1 MTAAMKQFSRQVL
14 VAALIILAA
23 AAVIYAIQILLLA
36 FAGILLAIFFR
47 SAGMWLHHHTRLSVA
62 WSMAVVLVGF
72 GTVFLGL
79 LSLFG
84 VQIANQADQL
94 FWAVSQAYSQFHQK
108 LAQYHVA
115 GGISA
120 GGGLNLEAPAKAVA
134 SSVLWMLAAAVM
146 VLFLGV
152 YLSIT
157 PELYLELFLGF
168 FRGPVRRRAADLLDG
183 IASALRWW
191 IAGQLI
197 SMAIVGGIT
206 IVGLLTVGAPMA
218 VSLGVLAMILTF
230 VPYVGAIV
238 SAVPAILLAFTK
250 DTHLALWVMLVYLAA
265 HVVEGYIV
273 TPLIQHRLVYL
284 PPALI
289 LATQFLTH
297 LFAGSIGLALATPLM
312 VVAMV
317 LIKELY
323 FKQEWTEPSEEAA

>member
-1 MTAAMKQFSRQVL
+1 MTAAMKQFSRQFF
-14 VAALIILAA
+14 VAVLIILAA
-23 AAVIYAIQILLLA
+23 AAVIYSIQILLLA

-47 SAGMWLHHHTRLSVA
+47 SAGMWLHRRTTLSVA
-62 WSMAVVLVGF
+62 WSMAVVLIGF
-72 GTVFLGL
+72 GTVFLGAL
-79 LSLFG
+79 WLFG
-84 VQIANQADQL
+84 IQIANQADQL

-108 LAQYHVA
+108 FAQYHVA
-115 GGISA
+115 GGISGA
-120 GGGLNLEAPAKAVA
+120 TGLNLETPAKAAA
-134 SSVLWMLAAAVM
+134 SSVLYLLAAGVM

-157 PELYLELFLGF
+157 PELYLELFLSF
-168 FRGPVRRRAADLLDG
+168 FRGSVRRRAADLLDSIG
-183 IASALRWW
+183 SALRWW

-206 IVGLLTVGAPMA
+206 TIGLLIVGAPMA

-238 SAVPAILLAFTK
+238 SAVPAVLLAFTK
-250 DTHLALWVMLVYLAA
+250 DTRLALWVMLVYLIA

-273 TPLIQHRLVYL
+273 TPLIQHRLVNL

-289 LATQFLTH
+289 LATQFLMH
-297 LFAGSIGLALATPLM
+297 LFAGSVGLALATPLM

-323 FKQEWTEPSEEAA
+323 FKQEWTEPADEAA